1 MLKPVYLR
9 SFEDELEKVKKR
21 GYNIEKIKPILANL
35 INEIPLA
42 QKHLNHKLKGNFVG
56 YWECHITPDWL
67 LIYKKDK
74 ERIYFVRT
82 GTHSDLF
89 LNLHRARY

>member
-1 MLKPVYLR
+1 VLKPVYLR
-9 SFEDELEKVKKR
+9 SFEGELEKARKR
-21 GYNIEKIKPILANL
+21 GLDMEKIKDVMNDL
-35 INEIPLA
+35 INEKPLDR
-42 QKHLNHKLKGNFVG
+42 KHRNHKLKGDFVG

-74 ERIYFVRT
+74 EKIYLART

-89 LNLHRARY
+89 

>member
-1 MLKPVYLR
+1 VLKPVYLR
-9 SFEDELEKVKKR
+9 SFESELEKAKKR
-21 GYNIEKIKPILANL
+21 GLDMEKIKDVMNDL
-35 INEIPLA
+35 INEKPLDR
-42 QKHLNHKLKGNFVG
+42 KHRNHKLKVDFVG

-74 ERIYFVRT
+74 EKIYFART

-89 LNLHRARY
+89 

>member
-9 SFEDELEKVKKR
+9 SFEGELDKAKKR
-21 GYNIEKIKPILANL
+21 GYDMKKIRDVMDDLIKEK
-35 INEIPLA
+35 PLA
-42 QKHLNHKLKGNFVG
+42 AKHRNHKLKGNFVG

-67 LIYKKDK
+67 LIYKKDDEK
-74 ERIYFVRT
+74 IYFART

-89 LNLHRARY
+89 

>member
-1 MLKPVYLR
+1 MLIPVYLH
-9 SFEDELEKVKKR
+9 SFKKEVEKANKR
-21 GYNIEKIKPILANL
+21 GLDLALLKEVMTKLIEEKPLGS
-35 INEIPLA
+35 
-42 QKHLNHKLKGNFVG
+42 KHRNHKLKGNFIG

-74 ERIYFVRT
+74 ERIYFART

-89 LNLHRARY
+89 

>member
-1 MLKPVYLR
+1 VLKPFYLR
-9 SFEDELEKVKKR
+9 SFEGELEKVRKR
-21 GYNIEKIKPILANL
+21 GYDMEKIKDVMDDL
-35 INEIPLA
+35 IKEKPLGK
-42 QKHLNHKLKGNFVG
+42 KHRNHKLKGEFVG

-74 ERIYFVRT
+74 ENIYFART

-89 LNLHRARY
+89 